1 MSNPNDAAAAER
13 QRHHR
18 LTEVLGEPYGAEQSL
33 AKLLASWLS
42 DREMHA
48 LCAWIKRVIERG
60 KL

>member
-1 MSNPNDAAAAER
+1 MGNSSDAAAAER
-13 QRHHR
+13 ARHNQ
-18 LTEVLGEPYGAEQSL
+18 LTELLGQPFGAEESL